1 MSMKIVIVIAFISTK
16 RSAIFSGCCVV
27 FVAVLGKAAL
37 GSMQQSQE
45 DKFSR
50 IKSVNQLAAT
60 TEEEEKAARWWAVVL
75 SSLVSMVQAT
85 LVHHLPL
92 LACIVLFISGKR
104 KHNDC

>member
-1 MSMKIVIVIAFISTK
+1 LLPFPPNDPPF
-16 RSAIFSGCCVV
+16 FSGCCVV

-37 GSMQQSQE
+37 GSMQQRQE

-60 TEEEEKAARWWAVVL
+60 TEVEKKAARWWAVVL
-75 SSLVSMVQAT
+75 SSLVSTVQAT

-92 LACIVLFISGKR
+92 LTCIVLFISGKG
-104 KHNDC
+104 NILTGEFFVFV